1 MRLMITITSAAM
13 LAVLSAC
20 GNEATDKS
28 ASQFESQPA
37 PQPQSES
44 AKEHSAT
51 GTVDSL
57 SGSEVK
63 ISHEAI
69 QSIGWP
75 AMTMSF
81 TAKEAAQLEGIK
93 AGDRV
98 SFSFVK
104 SDDTSKLTAISKQ

>member
-1 MRLMITITSAAM
+1 MRLMFTITSVAM
-13 LAVLSAC
+13 LASLSAC
-20 GNEATDKS
+20 GNEAADKP
-28 ASQFESQPA
+28 ASQSESRT
-37 PQPQSES
+37 QPQSQS
-44 AKEHSAT
+44 QSPKEHSAT
-51 GTVDSL
+51 GTVESL

-63 ISHEAI
+63 IAHEAI

-81 TAKEAAQLEGIK
+81 TAKEAAQLEGIQ

-104 SDDTSKLTAISKQ
+104 SDDTSTLTSISKQ